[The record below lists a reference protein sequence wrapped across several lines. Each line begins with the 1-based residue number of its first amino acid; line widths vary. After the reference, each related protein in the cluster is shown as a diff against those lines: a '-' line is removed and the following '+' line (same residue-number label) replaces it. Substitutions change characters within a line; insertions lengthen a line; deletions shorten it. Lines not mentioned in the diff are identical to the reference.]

1 MDSYYKYHVF
11 FCLNQRDPGAER
23 PSCAN
28 CNAQAMQEHAK
39 KRVKQLGLAGPG
51 QVRIN
56 KAGCLERCELG
67 PALVVY
73 PEGVWYTYVD
83 ESDIDEIVDS
93 HLVNGKDRRASE
105 NRSINLAMNVH
116 TKKYLID
123 GPVGKIEVAL
133 DLPDDMRENGAAP
146 RGIALVAHPH
156 PLFGGTMDNKV
167 AQTLARTLVQL
178 NYVTYRSNFRGVGE
192 TQGEHDA
199 GIGERDDLRAVL
211 DHMRAQAGQ
220 GDLPLVLA
228 GFSFGTFVLSH
239 VAAKLREEGQAI
251 ERIVFVGTA
260 ASRWEVAPVPENT
273 LVIHGET
280 DETVP
285 IQSVYDWARPQEL
298 PVVVIP
304 GAEHFLHRK
313 LHVLKRIIVDAWR

>member
-1 MDSYYKYHVF
+1 
-11 FCLNQRDPGAER
+11 
-23 PSCAN
+23 
-28 CNAQAMQEHAK
+28 
-39 KRVKQLGLAGPG
+39 
-51 QVRIN
+51 
-56 KAGCLERCELG
+56 
-67 PALVVY
+67 
-73 PEGVWYTYVD
+73 
-83 ESDIDEIVDS
+83 
-93 HLVNGKDRRASE
+93 
-105 NRSINLAMNVH
+105 MNVN

-133 DLPDDMRENGAAP
+133 DLPDETRENGAAP

-156 PLFGGTMDNKV
+156 PLFAGTMDNKV

-178 NYVTYRSNFRGVGE
+178 NYVTYRSNFRGVGQTE
-192 TQGEHDA
+192 GEHDA

-211 DHMRAQAGQ
+211 DHMRARPGQA
-220 GDLPLVLA
+220 DLPLVLA
-228 GFSFGTFVLSH
+228 GFSFGTVVLSH
-239 VAAKLREEGQAI
+239 VAARLVEEGQAI

-260 ASRWEVAPVPENT
+260 ASRWDVAPVPENT

-285 IQSVYDWARPQEL
+285 IQSVFDWARPQEL

-313 LHVLKRIIVDAWR
+313 LHILKRIIVDAWR